1 MGCDMNTAFGKNLR
15 AFIESND
22 LRQQDVADAVGVTLT
37 ALSGWINRGV
47 QPRSKNVTDLMRIYG
62 LSEDDLN
69 SVSNGYYAKAY
80 GLSGK
85 MAEPVAMTATAPVLG
100 RIAAGDPRE
109 ALEMSGEEHS
119 LPDALKAKYPDGF
132 FLVVRGDSMNLVLP
146 DGCYAFIIPEADR
159 PVKSGDIAAV
169 KVNGDEAT
177 IKRVKMVDGVIIL
190 EPESSNPAHK
200 RRVIDSEDPDAPYVR
215 MLGKVG
221 WFDYSFIE
229 L

>member
-1 MGCDMNTAFGKNLR
+1 MAISNIGRNLKAIR
-15 AFIESND
+15 EANGGISQQRFADSIGVTQTTVASWES
-22 LRQQDVADAVGVTLT
+22 RGVKPKQQDVIDKICELYDVTE
-37 ALSGWINRGV
+37 
-47 QPRSKNVTDLMRIYG
+47 QDLFG
-62 LSEDDLN
+62 FSD
-69 SVSNGYYAKAY
+69 GFYAKQY
-80 GLSGK
+80 GLSGQV
-85 MAEPVAMTATAPVLG
+85 AEPVAMTATAPVLG

-109 ALEMSGEEHS
+109 ALEMTGEEHS

>member
-1 MGCDMNTAFGKNLR
+1 MTQNSFGRNFKAIREGNSLT
-15 AFIESND
+15 
-22 LRQQDVADAVGVTLT
+22 QQQIADAIGVTVT
-37 ALSGWINRGV
+37 TIGAWETRGKSPK
-47 QPRSKNVTDLMRIYG
+47 QRSVIDRICELYDVTEQDLFG
-62 LSEDDLN
+62 FSD
-69 SVSNGYYAKAY
+69 GFYAKQY
-80 GLSGK
+80 GLSGQV
-85 MAEPVAMTATAPVLG
+85 AEPVAMTATAPVLG

-119 LPDALKAKYPDGF
+119 LPDTLKAKYPDGF

-159 PVKSGDIAAV
+159 PVTSGDIAAV

-177 IKRVKMVDGVIIL
+177 VKRVKMVDGVIIL

>member
-1 MGCDMNTAFGKNLR
+1 MTQNSFGRNFKAIREGNSLT
-15 AFIESND
+15 
-22 LRQQDVADAVGVTLT
+22 QQQIADAIGVTVT
-37 ALSGWINRGV
+37 TIGAWETRGKSPK
-47 QPRSKNVTDLMRIYG
+47 QRSVVDRICELYDVTEQDLFG
-62 LSEDDLN
+62 FSD
-69 SVSNGYYAKAY
+69 GFYAKQY
-80 GLSGK
+80 GLSGQV
-85 MAEPVAMTATAPVLG
+85 AEPVAMTATAPVLG

-119 LPDALKAKYPDGF
+119 LPDTLKAKYPDGF

-159 PVKSGDIAAV
+159 PVTSGDIAAV

-177 IKRVKMVDGVIIL
+177 VKRVKMVDGVIIL

>member
-1 MGCDMNTAFGKNLR
+1 MAVSYFGRNLKALRETKGITQQELADALEVTQNTVSGWETREKKPRQQAVVKRICDMFDVTEQDLFG
-15 AFIESND
+15 FSD
-22 LRQQDVADAVGVTLT
+22 GF
-37 ALSGWINRGV
+37 
-47 QPRSKNVTDLMRIYG
+47 
-62 LSEDDLN
+62 
-69 SVSNGYYAKAY
+69 YAKQY
-80 GLSGK
+80 GLSGQV
-85 MAEPVAMTATAPVLG
+85 AEPVAMTATAPVLG

-109 ALEMSGEEHS
+109 ALEMTGEEHS

-169 KVNGDEAT
+169 KVNGDDAT